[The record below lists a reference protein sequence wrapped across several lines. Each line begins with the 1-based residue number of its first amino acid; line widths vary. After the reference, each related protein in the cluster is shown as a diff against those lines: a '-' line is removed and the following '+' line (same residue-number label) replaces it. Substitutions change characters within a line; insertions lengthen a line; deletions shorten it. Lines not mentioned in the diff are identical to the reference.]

1 MSTIP
6 RPGTRAGTV
15 ACMPPLRAAALCDLG
30 LVAGPL
36 CASLS
41 NGFLLQMGSRPLL
54 CAVREMPPRGAG
66 GDPGRGRGGGPGRD
80 ETQASP
86 GRGGR
91 QGGDG
96 QVAEAAR
103 VQPRRALSA
112 RRTCKSAAGDAQ
124 GGKFASGWTGGAAPP
139 AVTLGG
145 GHPPAS
151 PRVPAPDCSLG
162 HRAPR
167 TPSWRALHGPQRPG
181 GASARKRRS
190 AQRLTLGEG
199 GQAHGQNLLC

>member
-1 MSTIP
+1 MVARDAT
-6 RPGTRAGTV
+6 RPK
-15 ACMPPLRAAALCDLG
+15 PP
-30 LVAGPL
+30 P
-36 CASLS
+36 
-41 NGFLLQMGSRPLL
+41 
-54 CAVREMPPRGAG
+54 
-66 GDPGRGRGGGPGRD
+66 
-80 ETQASP
+80 
-86 GRGGR
+86 
-91 QGGDG
+91 
-96 QVAEAAR
+96 AEAEGRAESGR
-103 VQPRRALSA
+103 WPRLRGPAPRQPRRAQSA

-124 GGKFASGWTGGAAPP
+124 GGKFASGGTGGAAPP

-167 TPSWRALHGPQRPG
+167 PPSWRALHGPQRPG

-190 AQRLTLGEG
+190 AQRLTLGED